1 MSVVCDSRTA
11 AGKFTA
17 ANGDVYEGECKDDKR
32 NGKGEPRMGG
42 GERSRAVEVEG

>member
-1 MSVVCDSRTA
+1 MVCDLRAA
-11 AGKFTA
+11 AGKLTW
-17 ANGDVYEGECKDDKR
+17 ANGDVYEGEFKDDKR